1 MTKRL
6 FTLLF
11 CILLSTAWGKDIAP
25 AILNGSVWQMDR
37 MEFARQFSQA
47 RFARIDD
54 DNLRFPRQMA
64 ITLDTLGMGELI
76 ISFTPEHDKISL
88 LHASIYNKGDDGEIG
103 KEEFEERLAQTIERL
118 DNLTGVSGKP
128 RKVLQRDS
136 GVKLEARVWQ
146 TAHGVLL
153 LESSASGS
161 RRNFTAEFI
170 RLTIGPD
177 EESIK
182 RGGAQDAARRNELR
196 GNKKVEENGDVW
208 IEGIPMV
215 DQGQK
220 GYCVPATV
228 SRVFAYYG
236 MDGVDQHAL
245 AALCNSSGDEGTT
258 MGSMESALKDIS
270 RRFHIKVIEL
280 DKGGLASFVSD
291 YNTTAKKLKK
301 PGLSPRRMPFFDPA
315 VLLAARADK
324 PAQVK
329 KWLKPITKSI
339 DAGLPVLWSVLLVF
353 PEDGLMQSGGGHMR
367 LIIGYNEQNG
377 TIIYSDSWGARHER
391 KEMPVE
397 QAAAMSVYRYILR
410 PTR

>member
-1 MTKRL
+1 MKK
-6 FTLLF
+6 
-11 CILLSTAWGKDIAP
+11 LLSLLLCALAACGYAKDLAP
-25 AILNGSVWQMDR
+25 SIMDGSVWQMDI
-37 MEFARQFSQA
+37 MNMSQQYRTA
-47 RFARIDD
+47 RFARVDD
-54 DNLRFPRQMA
+54 SNLRFPRQA
-64 ITLDTLGMGELI
+64 SITLDTLDVGDLVVTFDDE
-76 ISFTPEHDKISL
+76 SKKICL

-103 KEEFEERLAQTIERL
+103 KEEFESKLKGTREKLNA
-118 DNLTGVSGKP
+118 LTGISGKA

-136 GVKLEARVWQ
+136 GVKLEAYVWQ
-146 TAHGVLL
+146 TEHGVLL
-153 LESSASGS
+153 LEAAGDGS
-161 RRNFTAEFI
+161 RKNFSAEFI

-177 EESIK
+177 AEAIK
-182 RGGAQDAARRNELR
+182 RGGARDAARRNELKLR
-196 GNKKVEENGDVW
+196 KKVEENGDVW

-228 SRVFAYYG
+228 SRVFAHYG

-245 AALCNSSGDEGTT
+245 AALCNSTGDRGTT
-258 MGSMESALKDIS
+258 MGEMEAALKNIS

-280 DKGGLASFVSD
+280 DKGGFSEFVST
-291 YNTTAKKLKK
+291 YNTTAKKMKK
-301 PGLSPRRMPFFDPA
+301 PGLSPRRPLEFDPS
-315 VLLAARADK
+315 VLLNARAAK

-329 KWLKPITKSI
+329 KWLKPVMKSI
-339 DAGLPVLWSVLLVF
+339 DAGIPVLWSVVLVF
-353 PEDGLMQSGGGHMR
+353 PERGLPQTGGGHMR

-397 QAAAMSVYRYILR
+397 QACAMTVYRYLLR